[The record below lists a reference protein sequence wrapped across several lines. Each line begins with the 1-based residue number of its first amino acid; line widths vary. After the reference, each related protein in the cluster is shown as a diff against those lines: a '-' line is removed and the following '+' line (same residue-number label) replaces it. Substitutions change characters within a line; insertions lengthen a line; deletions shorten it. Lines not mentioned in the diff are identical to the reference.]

1 MGVKKIFIF
10 LSSFVFFSL
19 NTIQKTEA
27 GLKEKYDKR
36 SQCNWE
42 SAQYNDVTQE
52 KFEIRYCVTSDNT
65 VIKYTDYYC
74 TSNYC
79 WNPGINSE
87 VLKGKVG
94 KSETYSI
101 ETPNVFGGYRTF
113 TSNYITEFA
122 IEDIK
127 LIRYKCETEAFGS
140 DCSSPLKKNLLGL
153 MRFSVGKK
161 KGIYKELIEQG
172 DIYIGQIRKGIPFGY
187 GQSTTKT
194 GGKYIGYFK
203 DGMRYGQGTYVNLTT
218 GKKYVGEF
226 KNNLKEGKGTQF
238 YVDGSKQ
245 YEGEWRNGEYDGQGN
260 YYWEEGITYKGEFK
274 NNFRNGK
281 GILYFANGESVNQVW
296 EKGKLIR
303 EY

>member
-10 LSSFVFFSL
+10 LSSFLFFSL

-42 SAQYNDVTQE
+42 NAQYNDVTQDE
-52 KFEIRYCVTSDNT
+52 FEIRYCVTSDNT

-74 TSNYC
+74 TSNFC
-79 WNPGINSE
+79 MNPGINSK

-94 KSETYSI
+94 KSKAYTREVVNIFLNRVDYLS
-101 ETPNVFGGYRTF
+101 
-113 TSNYITEFA
+113 YISEFE
-122 IEDIK
+122 IDNHK
-127 LIRYKCETEAFGS
+127 LIQYKCSTEMLGS
-140 DCSSPLKKNLLGL
+140 DCSSPLSKGVIGL

-172 DIYIGQIRKGIPFGY
+172 GIYIGQIRKGIPFGY

-203 DGMRYGQGTYVNLTT
+203 DGMRHGQGTYVNLTT